1 MEPTMVDPHSG
12 DDQTRLVQVP
22 TMLRLELAGIRKY
35 ELATTLA
42 ITYLRMYFYLRV
54 HKN

>member
-1 MEPTMVDPHSG
+1 MVDPHSG

-22 TMLRLELAGIRKY
+22 KMLRLELAGIGKY

-42 ITYLRMYFYLRV
+42 ITYLRICF
-54 HKN
+54 